1 MLAENIVFSS
11 RFKENEIISFQGE
24 EEFQLVNTRTKK
36 HLVINMV
43 MNMVRLLQE
52 TVYLIELLFLQTK
65 RENFRF
71 VKKF

>member
-24 EEFQLVNTRTKK
+24 AFQLVNTRTKK

-43 MNMVRLLQE
+43 MNMVRLLRE

-65 RENFRF
+65 REDFRS